1 MEQANDGRQRGIK
14 SPPGR
19 RRRRD
24 VLLTCTAA
32 AALVAACSDGSEQG
46 AATSTTAGTAI
57 DGSAPS
63 VIDNGDPRAEEIVAL
78 VRQAIPELELQSVVF
93 GVWEGDE
100 EIVRA
105 AVDGPGSMPP
115 TSPDAI
121 VRVGQPMEAMLGTVL
136 LQLVDEGV
144 LGLDDPV
151 ADYLPDLENGDMITP
166 RMLANTTS
174 GTPDFLNNADF
185 LKDVYADPFAEW
197 TGPELLAAAQESPPL
212 FEPGTDWAYSH
223 TDIMLLGEVLEAAT
237 GQTVSELLASRIFEP
252 LGMTH
257 SAGFTTNE
265 IGSPTFHAYSNERGM
280 YEETTF
286 WNPTWALNSG
296 NMNATV
302 ADVGRWSLALN
313 RGELLDDE
321 SFELQMAAN
330 TAGLAGM
337 TEQTYFSFG
346 MLIVDDDWIV
356 GNPSLQGYQGFT
368 GQLRDPEVTIVV
380 YSTGSVTNAGDGNAS
395 VTLGTRISELMA
407 PDTPLVMPT

>member
-1 MEQANDGRQRGIK
+1 MTGTDASVTTPVASDDPRADEI
-14 SPPGR
+14 
-19 RRRRD
+19 
-24 VLLTCTAA
+24 
-32 AALVAACSDGSEQG
+32 AALVQSALSE
-46 AATSTTAGTAI
+46 
-57 DGSAPS
+57 
-63 VIDNGDPRAEEIVAL
+63 L
-78 VRQAIPELELQSVVF
+78 HLQSVVF

-100 EIVRA
+100 EIVRTA
-105 AVDGPGSMPP
+105 LDGPGPLAP

-121 VRVGQPMEAMLGTVL
+121 IRVGQPMEAMLGTVL

-151 ADYLPDLENGDMITP
+151 VDYVPDLVNGDTITP

-174 GTPDFLNNADF
+174 GTPDFLNNDDF
-185 LKDVYADPFAEW
+185 VNEVYANPFDEW

-212 FEPGTDWAYSH
+212 FEPGTGWAYSH

-237 GQTVSELLASRIFEP
+237 GQTVPELLAERIFEP

-265 IGSPTFHAYSNERGM
+265 IGTPTFHAYSHERGV

-286 WNPTWALNSG
+286 WNPTWALSSG
-296 NMNATV
+296 NLNSTV
-302 ADVGRWSLALN
+302 ADIGRWSLALN
-313 RGELLDDE
+313 RGELLDED

-330 TAGLAGM
+330 TAGLSRM

-346 MLIVDDDWIV
+346 MLIVDDEWIV

-380 YSTGSVTNAGDGNAS
+380 YSTGSVTHTGDGNAS
-395 VTLGTRISELMA
+395 VTLGTRISEVMA
-407 PDTPLVMPT
+407 PDTPLVIPT